1 MPASAGRFSK
11 PMAGANAWPRISI
24 QPHAC
29 AAWTA
34 IMTGSMTLTKV
45 KNRRPLRRMRP
56 DRYGT
61 MNEQG

>member
-1 MPASAGRFSK
+1 
-11 PMAGANAWPRISI
+11 MAGANAWPRISI